1 MRPVTE
7 QHHPLPGL
15 AGGPCPPKAPA
26 IITIGAAGIMAAPP
40 GPAAGT
46 CLPRSGPPGAA
57 GGILGPVNV
66 ARHPAGQELSVTGG

>member
-26 IITIGAAGIMAAPP
+26 IITIGAAGTMAAPP
-40 GPAAGT
+40 GARDRCQNVPAA
-46 CLPRSGPPGAA
+46 
-57 GGILGPVNV
+57 
-66 ARHPAGQELSVTGG
+66 Q